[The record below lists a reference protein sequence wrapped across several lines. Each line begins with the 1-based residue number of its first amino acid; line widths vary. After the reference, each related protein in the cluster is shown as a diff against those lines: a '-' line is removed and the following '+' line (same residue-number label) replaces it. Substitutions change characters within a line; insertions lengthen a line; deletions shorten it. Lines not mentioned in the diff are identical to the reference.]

1 VRRIVTLRMPAGLVE
16 AIAAEKS
23 VGKGGNRRS
32 DVGEIASHKGR
43 MFCTPPID
51 GPPRRRIVS
60 KIFGCLFLLAVL
72 GSYTW
77 GGNVIQVRRGQ
88 EILLTIRL
96 DPPPT
101 ISGWVIFYLGPD
113 PDAKANRCKV
123 KVDGKAEPVTSSSVL
138 VEPGGIISDLHPT
151 IRIPDIDPPYDRM
164 TCRWKVLDTLF
175 QPTGLPA
182 SDLEVCGDTGFDVL
196 PAKQALGRPRKVA
209 IQVKLK

>member
-72 GSYTW
+72 GSYAW
-77 GGNVIQVRRGQ
+77 AGNVIQVLDSQTAGARDKFLALVTTAEGPVRCSNKTSR
-88 EILLTIRL
+88 LL
-96 DPPPT
+96 
-101 ISGWVIFYLGPD
+101 
-113 PDAKANRCKV
+113 
-123 KVDGKAEPVTSSSVL
+123 
-138 VEPGGIISDLHPT
+138 
-151 IRIPDIDPPYDRM
+151 
-164 TCRWKVLDTLF
+164 
-175 QPTGLPA
+175 
-182 SDLEVCGDTGFDVL
+182 
-196 PAKQALGRPRKVA
+196 
-209 IQVKLK
+209 